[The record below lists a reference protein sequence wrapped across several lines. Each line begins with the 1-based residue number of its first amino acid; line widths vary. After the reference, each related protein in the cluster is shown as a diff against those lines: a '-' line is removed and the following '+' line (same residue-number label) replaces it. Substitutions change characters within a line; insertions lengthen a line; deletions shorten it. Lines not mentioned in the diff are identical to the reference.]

1 MKFKVGDLVK
11 IKDGLKEDVEYGG
24 LTLYSGTMNF
34 TGAKRIERISGSR
47 SQFYGIGWFSYTK
60 EMLEKVEE
68 KENGMRFKVGDKV
81 RVREWEDMERQFG
94 VDSDGDIVCEKIF
107 ISPMRGHCGK
117 TFEISSVMKDYY
129 KLKGDGG
136 NWNYSDGMLVP
147 AEFTKSDMKEG
158 MLVEMRDGEKMLW
171 INGLPRGIQNY
182 SSAYNEDLTATINE
196 DADIIRVGYPK
207 KGANTISEMLD
218 FGFSEI
224 IWERQ
229 KQPTTKDVSLDEIN
243 ALLREKYPSIEHF
256 NLPIKE

>member
-11 IKDGLKEDVEYGG
+11 IKDGLKEDVKYGG

-47 SQFYGIGWFSYTK
+47 SQFYEIGGFSYTK

-94 VDSDGDIVCEKIF
+94 LNGFGNIDCKKKFVTSMME
-107 ISPMRGHCGK
+107 HCGK
-117 TFEISSVMKDYY
+117 TFEISRVMEGYY
-129 KLKGDGG
+129 KLKGDRGG
-136 NWNYSDGMLVP
+136 WSFSDDMLVP

-171 INGLPRGIQNY
+171 INGLPRGIKNY
-182 SSAYNEDLTATINE
+182 ASAYNEDLTATINE

-207 KGANTISEMLD
+207 KEANTISEMLD
-218 FGFSEI
+218 LGFSEI

-229 KQPTTKDVSLDEIN
+229 KQPLQKTCHLMKSM
-243 ALLREKYPSIEHF
+243 RF
-256 NLPIKE
+256 

>member
-1 MKFKVGDLVK
+1 
-11 IKDGLKEDVEYGG
+11 
-24 LTLYSGTMNF
+24 
-34 TGAKRIERISGSR
+34 
-47 SQFYGIGWFSYTK
+47 
-60 EMLEKVEE
+60 
-68 KENGMRFKVGDKV
+68 
-81 RVREWEDMERQFG
+81 
-94 VDSDGDIVCEKIF
+94 
-107 ISPMRGHCGK
+107 
-117 TFEISSVMKDYY
+117 
-129 KLKGDGG
+129 
-136 NWNYSDGMLVP
+136 
-147 AEFTKSDMKEG
+147 MKEG

-171 INGLPRGIQNY
+171 INGLPRGIKNY

-207 KGANTISEMLD
+207 KEANTISEMLD